1 MKSLRIL
8 ALMIICF
15 LTAGF
20 QLGDILR
27 DTLTGQDEK
36 RIYQEEY
43 RKARERGMSEKEA
56 DRYAREAA
64 DKQAGKRK
72 SLIEGV
78 GTMLSSTGEI
88 DYESEMAIG
97 ESLALEGFRRYGLPV
112 KDESLQRYVNIL
124 GNAVAR
130 NSVRPGIPYR
140 FVVIESP
147 LYNAFACPGGI
158 IFISSTLVKS
168 MTNEAQLAVV
178 LAHEVSH
185 VGHKHALQSIRR
197 AKFFEGVGK
206 ITAATMKG
214 DKGKEFQG
222 MIGDLQTVLFDKGLD
237 KGMEFE
243 ADLSGMDAAYRTGYT
258 PMAMIAVLAML
269 QEKETKAI
277 KQGSWFSTHPPLRER
292 IERCQSAM
300 GKYPDA
306 KNLARAPERFVSY
319 GSKLR

>member
-1 MKSLRIL
+1 MKSLRLL
-8 ALMIICF
+8 ALMILCL
-15 LTAGF
+15 LTTGF
-20 QLGDILR
+20 QLGDVLR

-36 RIYQEEY
+36 KTYQEEY

-64 DKQAGKRK
+64 EKTTEKRK

-78 GTMLSSTGEI
+78 GTLLSSTGEI

-97 ESLALEGFRRYGLPV
+97 ESLALEGFKRYGVPV
-112 KDESLQRYVNIL
+112 KDESLQRYVNVL
-124 GNAVAR
+124 GNALAR
-130 NSVRPGIPYR
+130 NSIRPEILYR

-168 MTNEAQLAVV
+168 MSNEAQLAAV

-185 VGHKHALQSIRR
+185 AGHKHALQSIRR

-206 ITAATMKG
+206 ITAASMKG

-222 MIGDLQTVLFDKGLD
+222 MIGDLQGVLFDKGLD

-258 PMAMIAVLAML
+258 PTAMIGVLSML

-277 KQGSWFSTHPPLRER
+277 RGGSWFSTHPPLKDR
-292 IERCQSAM
+292 IEKCRSAM

-306 KNLARAPERFVSY
+306 ESLAREPKRFVSY
-319 GSKLR
+319 RSKLP